1 MKSLAWQDVVLRP
14 VVTEKTIAMAERAN
28 TYTFVVREGA
38 NKIQIREAV
47 ARIFKVEVDDV
58 RTQRYLGKHR
68 RVGRHVGTT
77 GNWKKAIV
85 RVKEG
90 HTIAFY

>member
-1 MKSLAWQDVVLRP
+1 MKALTWQDVVLRP
-14 VVTEKTIAMAERAN
+14 VVTEKTIAQAERN
-28 TYTFVVREGA
+28 NIYTFVVREVA
-38 NKIQIREAV
+38 NKVQIREAV
-47 ARIFKVEVDDV
+47 ERIFKVQVDDI
-58 RTQRYLGKHR
+58 RTQRYIGKRR

-90 HTIAFY
+90 HTIDFY